1 MNITLVSLDN
11 LGMNECISSA
21 LEKQGHNVR
30 HINFR
35 DYRYKYPSV
44 FHRVYNFILKAFF
57 KKNLKTLHHGKEILK
72 ELEKNHEIQ
81 DVILTIKGDFIDSNS
96 ILKFKKFTKKSIG
109 FFNDN
114 IYRCPKIKRVIPSF
128 DEVYSF
134 EKEDCANF
142 NLSFAP
148 NWIYTK
154 NTSSNKEIPAE
165 YGVFNISTIDKRLS
179 TLIRIANELKS
190 KNINFKFIVYDKKNE
205 PKTGTDGITY
215 INKHVP
221 LSEVNDYADRS
232 KVLLDIHR
240 DGQIGLTFR
249 IFESLELEKKLIT
262 TNTDI
267 KNYDFYNP
275 NNILIIDKNN
285 PIIPTSFFENKY
297 EKIPESIY
305 KKYTVEGWIENV
317 IFKNINCKE

>member
-1 MNITLVSLDN
+1 MNITLVTLDN

-21 LEKQGHNVR
+21 LKKQGHSVR

-35 DYRYKYPSV
+35 DYKYHYPSI
-44 FHRVYNFILKAFF
+44 FHRLYNFILKAFF
-57 KKNLKTLHHGKEILK
+57 KKNLKTIHHGKEILK
-72 ELEKNHEIQ
+72 ELEKNNELQ
-81 DVILTIKGDFIDSNS
+81 DIILTIKGDFIDSDS
-96 ILKFKKFTKKSIG
+96 ILKFKKYTKKSIG

-114 IYRCPKIKRVIPSF
+114 IYRCPKIKRVLPSF
-128 DEVYSF
+128 DEAYSF

-142 NLSFAP
+142 NLQFAP

-154 NTSSNKEIPAE
+154 KTTLPSKTVAD

-179 TLIRIANELKS
+179 TLIKVAKELKS
-190 KNINFKFIVYDKKNE
+190 KNITFKFIVLDKKNKHKNE
-205 PKTGTDGITY
+205 DDGLTY
-215 INKHVP
+215 IDKPIP
-221 LSEVNDYADRS
+221 LSKVDEYTDRS

-249 IFESLELEKKLIT
+249 IFESLALEKKLIT
-262 TNTDI
+262 TNHDI

-285 PIIPTSFFENKY
+285 PKIPVSFFENEY
-297 EKIPESIY
+297 VKIPESIY
-305 KKYTVEGWIENV
+305 QKYTVEGWINNV
-317 IFKNINCKE
+317 MFKNLSQ